1 MQQVCVNADGKLFC
15 LRVKRRNAEHF
26 LRRSQQQQ
34 HQQHHCYQ
42 WHINNEVTM
51 HQQHS
56 NDVAAIKTQ
65 RCCEGCDA
73 TNFCKET
80 HNVKFP

>member
-1 MQQVCVNADGKLFC
+1 MQTGNFFVLESREEMLNI
-15 LRVKRRNAEHF
+15 F
-26 LRRSQQQQ
+26 LRRSQQEQEQQ
-34 HQQHHCYQ
+34 QQQQQQNHCYQ
-42 WHINNEVTM
+42 RHINNAVTM